1 MPDKL
6 VLRSP
11 MADVEHRL
19 GVRPIEEM
27 LALRQEAIEDLATLR
42 ARHGSFGT
50 WDHERKTLLATL
62 RMKARAIATRDGLK
76 VTEAWLDDNAHDAPE
91 YYALVTQATQE
102 RSQLTLLEAKV
113 EAVDAEIQRANAITR
128 YLTSEARL

>member
-1 MPDKL
+1 MVDRIT
-6 VLRSP
+6 LRSP
-11 MADVEHRL
+11 MADVEDRL
-19 GVRPIEEM
+19 GVRPIAEM
-27 LALRQEAIEDLATLR
+27 LALRQEATEDLALLR

-50 WDHERKTLLATL
+50 FDHERKTLLATL
-62 RMKARAIATRDGLK
+62 RMKARAIATRDKLK
-76 VTEAWLDDNAHDAPE
+76 VTEAYLDDSAHSAPE
-91 YYALVTQATQE
+91 YYDLITTATQE